1 MFAGR
6 YLRWAA
12 LAVGAWVFFSFYLYY
27 ASWLFF
33 RLSGCAAAVGGCG
46 DVEARLNAV
55 VRPYGLFAAAAV
67 LLAASVLRI
76 HYLRM
81 SPLWGLALFVWFG
94 ASAEFLMTVGNLW
107 FAHIPLEKVLA
118 ALPIETFYLAALV
131 AFLCFPVELFRRA
144 EQPGLRLIAYVAG
157 FVASYS
163 FSFTVATST
172 SLPAYVYWVSGSV
185 PIAQTVVHVQAALKP
200 WVAPADS
207 GLMPAAA
214 ALAVFLACL
223 SFILASRKTPI
234 GQPLTV

>member
-55 VRPYGLFAAAAV
+55 IRPYGLLAAAVV

-94 ASAEFLMTVGNLW
+94 ASAEFLASVGNLW
-107 FAHIPLEKVLA
+107 FARIALEKVLA
-118 ALPIETFYLAALV
+118 ALPIETLYLAVLV

-144 EQPGLRLIAYVAG
+144 AEPGLRLVAYVAG

-163 FSFTVATST
+163 FSFTIATSA
-172 SLPAYVYWVSGSV
+172 SLPAYVLMLTGSA
-185 PIAQTVVHVQAALKP
+185 PIAQAVLGLQAALKP
-200 WVAPADS
+200 WVAPPDS
-207 GLMPAAA
+207 GLMPAVA

-234 GQPLTV
+234 GQPIAA